1 MWEKPKLGKSQY
13 LIWGFPLNGDRA
25 MLTCV
30 TCVTLLRELGYALL
44 SCDLQFVHLASSH
57 HDKKKK
63 KPYLSCSY
71 MHTISVWAD
80 WHHPPWDIKQVK
92 KKKLVG
98 VGNSHWS
105 GQRPLGSCLVSL
117 AHTEYSANRRKKT
130 FSPYPFSVSPP
141 PHWLLSLL
149 SIILRN
155 LHPSEIE

>member
-1 MWEKPKLGKSQY
+1 
-13 LIWGFPLNGDRA
+13 

-44 SCDLQFVHLASSH
+44 SCDLQFVHLVCSH
-57 HDKKKK
+57 HDIYIS
-63 KPYLSCSY
+63 YLSYSY
-71 MHTISVWAD
+71 MHTTSVWAD
-80 WHHPPWDIKQVK
+80 WHHPPQDIKQV
-92 KKKLVG
+92 KKLVG